1 MKINLDELAL
11 ECFDRNNKEHIEF
24 FKKMRDGLEN
34 RFSGVLPNLMK
45 NNSSFFDRGYLI
57 SDNNKLIGYID
68 VSAYDY
74 IEASIYLRASILSDA
89 RGKGYAK
96 KILKEISD
104 YIFKNYEEV
113 LSIRLKIA
121 DDNIYS
127 IKTALSCGYLNIPG
141 TQMYVSFN
149 PYVNTK
155 DKIKF

>member
-11 ECFDRNNKEHIEF
+11 ETFDKNNKEHIEF
-24 FKKMRDGLEN
+24 FKKIRDGLEK
-34 RFSGVLPNLMK
+34 RFSGILPKLM
-45 NNSSFFDRGYLI
+45 NNTTSFFDRGYLI
-57 SDNNKLIGYID
+57 CDNCNIIGYID
-68 VSAYDY
+68 ISSYDKS
-74 IEASIYLRASILSDA
+74 ESSVYLRASILSDV

-96 KILKEISD
+96 KILREVSD

-141 TQMYVSFN
+141 TQMYISFN